1 MMMGIETTPTDTTGT
16 GSLGASGPRI
26 YVACLASYNNG
37 CLFGRWIEVGDDEAA
52 LRSEVAAMLRD
63 SPEAHSEEWAIH
75 DFENFEGCE
84 VREYESFSHVVT
96 LSAFAEKHGEL
107 GGEVLSYYGGDL
119 EDARKALDE
128 QYAGAYASLED
139 FAEEIAS
146 EHFASVHDSMKNYI
160 DYEAIG
166 RDMSLGGD
174 IITFDLAHDDIRIF
188 WAQ

>member
-1 MMMGIETTPTDTTGT
+1 MMGFETETTTATATA
-16 GSLGASGPRI
+16 SLGADGPRI

-37 CLFGRWIEVGDDEAA
+37 CLFGRWIDVGEDEAA
-52 LRSEVAAMLRD
+52 LRSEVAAMLRA
-63 SPEAHSEEWAIH
+63 SPEPAAEEWAFH
-75 DFENFEGCE
+75 DFDGFSGIEI
-84 VREYESFSHVVT
+84 REYESFSHVVA
-96 LSAFAEKHGEL
+96 LAAFAEEHGEL

-119 EDARKALDE
+119 DDARKALDE

-146 EHFASVHDSMKNYI
+146 EHFASVHDSMKSYI

-166 RDMSLGGD
+166 RDMALSGD

>member
-1 MMMGIETTPTDTTGT
+1 MMGFETTPNEATAT
-16 GSLGASGPRI
+16 GSLGANRPRI

-37 CLFGRWIEVGDDEAA
+37 CLFGRWIEVGEDEAA
-52 LRSEVAAMLRD
+52 LRSEVAAMLRA
-63 SPEAHSEEWAIH
+63 SPEPAAEEWAIH
-75 DFENFEGCE
+75 DFENFDGIEI
-84 VREYESFSHVVT
+84 REYESFGHVVALAQFT
-96 LSAFAEKHGEL
+96 AEHGAL

-119 EDARKALDE
+119 DDARTALEDR
-128 QYAGAYASLED
+128 YAGAYASLED

-146 EHFASVHDSMKNYI
+146 EHFASVHDSMKGYI

-166 RDMSLGGD
+166 RDMALSGD

>member
-1 MMMGIETTPTDTTGT
+1 MMGFETKTTATTGPT
-16 GSLGASGPRI
+16 SLRADGPRI

-37 CLFGRWIEVGDDEAA
+37 CLFGRWIEVGEDEAA
-52 LRSEVAAMLRD
+52 LRSEVAAMLRA
-63 SPEAHSEEWAIH
+63 SPEPAAEEWAIH

-84 VREYESFSHVVT
+84 VREYESFSHVVA
-96 LSAFAEKHGEL
+96 LAEFVAEHGAL
-107 GGEVLSYYGGDL
+107 GGEVLSNYGGDL
-119 EDARKALDE
+119 DDARSALEDR
-128 QYAGAYASLED
+128 YAGAYASLED
-139 FAEEIAS
+139 FAEEICS
-146 EHFASVHDSMKNYI
+146 EQFVSVPEQMRGYI